1 MTKYHPNL
9 QLKDFVKVYENV
21 LDLDIC
27 KNIIEKVDYSQFERA
42 RVQEKNEAVINKN
55 RNCYIKRLDNEFDQK
70 VFESIGKVL
79 QLYEKDFPAFYY
91 GSDGIDTGYDHL
103 LYKGEEKGEYV
114 THIDHMNAEPRLIS
128 ISILLNDEFDGGD
141 FSFFDGYVVKN
152 KVGGALVFPSNFM
165 FPHGVLPVSN
175 GDRHAIVTWV
185 R

>member
-1 MTKYHPNL
+1 MISHPNL
-9 QLKDFVKVYENV
+9 QLKDFIKVYDNV
-21 LDLDIC
+21 LDLDVC
-27 KNIIEKVDYSQFERA
+27 KNIVETSKDTEFPRAYVGAGDYATQS
-42 RVQEKNEAVINKN
+42 KN
-55 RNCYIKRLDNEFDQK
+55 RNCYSKKLNKEFETTIYST
-70 VFESIGKVL
+70 VGKIL
-79 QLYEKDFPAFYY
+79 KLYEKDFPAFIE
-91 GSDGIDTGYDHL
+91 GSEAIDTGYDHL

>member
-1 MTKYHPNL
+1 MITHSNL
-9 QLKDFVKVYENV
+9 QLKDFIKVYENV
-21 LDLDIC
+21 LDLDVC
-27 KNIIEKVDYSQFERA
+27 KNIIEKSKNTEFPRA
-42 RVQEKNEAVINKN
+42 RVGAGEYAKQSKG
-55 RNCYIKRLDNEFDQK
+55 RNCYCKKLNEEFQTP
-70 VFESIGKVL
+70 VFNAVGKAL
-79 QLYEKDFPAFYY
+79 RFYEKEFPAFVE
-91 GSDGIDTGYDHL
+91 GSEAIDTGYDHL